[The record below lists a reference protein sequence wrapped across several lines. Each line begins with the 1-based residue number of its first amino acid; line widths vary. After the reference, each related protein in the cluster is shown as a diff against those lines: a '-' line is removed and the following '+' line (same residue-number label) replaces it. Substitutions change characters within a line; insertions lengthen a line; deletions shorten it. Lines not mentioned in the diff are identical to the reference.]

1 MNRRTLLATVSAA
14 AFALTI
20 GLPILGG
27 SSALADTLSD
37 IQQRGKIRIAVDLG
51 SPPFGMTDAQM
62 QPTGADIESAHLVA
76 DALGVGLELVQV
88 TGPNRVPALLTGQ
101 ADIVMASF
109 SVNAERKKVIDF
121 TDAYGVIQI
130 VVAAGSGAGAAASK
144 PEDFNG
150 IQVGTTRGSTNDL
163 EATAKLPGAQ
173 LTRYDDDATL
183 VTALVSGQV
192 EVMASSPQI
201 MAAVNQRRPADPLT
215 VKLVLK
221 TNPYAIGLRKG
232 DDALKAKL
240 NEIIAQNL
248 SNGKLSEIYNRY
260 TGVPL
265 PATLPKT

>member
-1 MNRRTLLATVSAA
+1 MNRRNLLSTISAA
-14 AFALTI
+14 AFALVI
-20 GLPILGG
+20 GLPVLGG
-27 SSALADTLSD
+27 SNAMADTLAD

-62 QPTGADIESAHLVA
+62 QPTGSDIESARLVA
-76 DALGVGLELVQV
+76 EALGVELELVQV

-130 VVAAGSGAGAAASK
+130 VVAAGSAGANVTK
-144 PEDFNG
+144 PEDLNG
-150 IQVGTTRGSTNDL
+150 VQVGTTRGSTNDL

-192 EVMASSPQI
+192 DVMASSLQI
-201 MAAVNQRRPADPLT
+201 MSAVNQRRTADPLT
-215 VKLVLK
+215 LKIVLK

-232 DDALKAKL
+232 DDTLKAKL
-240 NEIIAQNL
+240 NEVIAENL
-248 SNGKLSEIYNRY
+248 KNGKLSEIYNRY